1 MKNILTA
8 AMVITTL
15 WSIPY
20 SAADSHNSNLSIST
34 VKDNIL
40 MLSNKG
46 GNIVISKGSDGLLII
61 DNGYSEQSKALA
73 DTLEKIGG
81 KNKLQYIINTHWHG
95 DHSGANELLGNIAT
109 IVAHDNVRT
118 RLSAS
123 QSVPLFGM
131 ESSHYA
137 KQGLPS
143 LTYPDSINIHFND
156 DTLTLKHYPNG
167 HTDSDTV
174 VFFKKANV
182 VHMGDHLFYPMF
194 PFVDVGNQ
202 GNAVNYAANV
212 KAVLD
217 QIDEQTIVIPGHGQI
232 TDKAGLRSFLAMLE
246 GTVNEVKTM
255 KVAGKT
261 LEQVQQAGLSNRWQ
275 KWQDG
280 FIKEPTWIK
289 IIYTSL

>member
-1 MKNILTA
+1 MNIKLLAATLATLFCTIQHSTA
-8 AMVITTL
+8 EQHSQSFTL
-15 WSIPY
+15 
-20 SAADSHNSNLSIST
+20 ST

-46 GNIVISKGSDGLLII
+46 GNIAISKGSDGLLII
-61 DNGYSEQSKALA
+61 DNGYSDQSEELA
-73 DTLEKIGG
+73 ATLKKIGG
-81 KNKLQYIINTHWHG
+81 ASELQYIINTHWHG
-95 DHSGANELLGNIAT
+95 DHSGANELLGSIAT
-109 IVAHDNVRT
+109 IVAHDNVRS

-123 QSVPLFGM
+123 QSVPSFGM
-131 ESSHYA
+131 ESAPYA

-174 VFFKKANV
+174 VFFKQANI

-212 KAVLD
+212 KAVLS
-217 QIDEQTIVIPGHGQI
+217 QIDDQTIVIPGHGTI
-232 TDKAGLRSFLAMLE
+232 TDKAGLSDFLSMLE
-246 GTVNEVKTM
+246 GTIAEVKTL
-255 KVAGKT
+255 KDAGKT
-261 LEQVQQAGLSNRWQ
+261 LEQIQQAGLSNRWQ
-275 KWQDG
+275 QWQGG
-280 FIKEPTWIK
+280 FIKEPKWIET
-289 IIYTSL
+289 IYSSL